1 MHAVDAE
8 VVQKGI
14 EIVGGSAGLRTGR
27 WIDDRPP
34 EVPPIESN
42 EAVTCGREPRDLV
55 FPYTHA
61 AGSGVEEY
69 HGYSAAAGVRE
80 PESNSGQLGISL
92 ARGSRRCP
100 LERNETAGAHA
111 EQRNRDD
118 PSYPGTESMHH
129 FFRIRHENTILVIFH
144 EHCPLWTVDFR
155 NFDRPV
161 FRNFDPPLSAGHA
174 RQTFKQCPLACSVR
188 TNQPRDF
195 SSSKLKA
202 DNLER
207 IETTEAF
214 RQTTHFENRRR
225 IPEPHGE
232 ALTVGSNRP

>member
-1 MHAVDAE
+1 FFETQKIRECLE
-8 VVQKGI
+8 VFGDR
-14 EIVGGSAGLRTGR
+14 AGQRTGR
-27 WIDDRPP
+27 WLGHTAAPTSPVKCDHPVARLLEGWNVVLPA
-34 EVPPIESN
+34 V
-42 EAVTCGREPRDLV
+42 AVTSVRV
-55 FPYTHA
+55 QQN
-61 AGSGVEEY
+61 
-69 HGYSAAAGVRE
+69 HGDAAAAGVRK

-232 ALTVGSNRP
+232 ALTVGS

>member
-42 EAVTCGREPRDLV
+42 EAVTCGRERRDLV

-69 HGYSAAAGVRE
+69 RGYSASAGVRE

-129 FFRIRHENTILVIFH
+129 FFRHGFLPPRCL
-144 EHCPLWTVDFR
+144 PLIGDDDAAH
-155 NFDRPV
+155 DRELRPQHVPV
-161 FRNFDPPLSAGHA
+161 A
-174 RQTFKQCPLACSVR
+174 
-188 TNQPRDF
+188 
-195 SSSKLKA
+195 
-202 DNLER
+202 LER
-207 IETTEAF
+207 ITVEDNDVGQLACFQRAELVA
-214 RQTTHFENRRR
+214 HFD
-225 IPEPHGE
+225 
-232 ALTVGSNRP
+232 V